1 MLNPNYKYEDKKI
14 KVKIGDS
21 WIEPNFERY
30 DNIEPLGEP
39 GANGVVIKGT
49 HKITKRDDAIKIWL
63 PRKINGK
70 NVIREEQYIAE
81 VQKIAKLNDPRI
93 VTIHDAWFENGCYCC
108 SMDFIDGI
116 TYEKWLEDNKNINT
130 RVKMLLKIFDTIFF
144 YQTQDI
150 IHGDICRTL
159 SIIMNMYNQHKR
171 DFQPRVEVDLDSLL
185 WVRHE
190 YDVNETKKIEILPSG
205 EVVNATYVTCHIE
218 TNVFTKGICNINLDK
233 FNDYFNSTDLEL
245 NYMLDE
251 FYLALGK
258 EDAHSKFFH
267 LFSIVEFI
275 EKKYVELSEAKALL
289 TKAEVKEIVVHVSD
303 LKIKSDSKIMQ
314 RITDAL
320 RNSLTQMTD
329 YGRVDKLV
337 NILKNMGINE
347 IICLTEKV
355 AVDKTVVSQIIKL
368 RNCLFHGDFDE
379 SRENT
384 GKETQ
389 SVIEKLFIICGMII
403 EWVADNKK
411 L

>member
-1 MLNPNYKYEDKKI
+1 MSNKLFSFDLTVSLSYYTYQLYSYNRQNEYVMGFKNE
-14 KVKIGDS
+14 
-21 WIEPNFERY
+21 IEWDEGY
-30 DNIEPLGEP
+30 HLID
-39 GANGVVIKGT
+39 
-49 HKITKRDDAIKIWL
+49 
-63 PRKINGK
+63 GK
-70 NVIREEQYIAE
+70 NEIMHFRVFCNYEKDNCVVPEDHFICEIKNIIAE
-81 VQKIAKLNDPRI
+81 SKVEAYKFVHQRLYK
-93 VTIHDAWFENGCYCC
+93 
-108 SMDFIDGI
+108 
-116 TYEKWLEDNKNINT
+116 
-130 RVKMLLKIFDTIFF
+130 
-144 YQTQDI
+144 
-150 IHGDICRTL
+150 ICRTL

-171 DFQPRVEVDLDSLL
+171 DFQPRVEVDFDSLL

-267 LFSIVEFI
+267 LFSIIEFI